1 MSKKFVSAK
10 NRRQTIARARG
21 FCEYC
26 RSNSKFADSPF
37 DVDHILPDSEGGNT
51 APENLAL
58 SCHGCNLFKSN
69 RTEFFDAATD
79 KTVRLFNPRADVWSE
94 HFVWTGDFTEI
105 VGLTAVG
112 RATIKAL
119 NLNREGLINQRRM
132 LRDYGRHPPG

>member
-10 NRRQTIARARG
+10 NRRQTIERARG

-37 DVDHILPDSEGGNT
+37 DVDHILPDSEGGNIE
-51 APENLAL
+51 PENLAL

-132 LRDYGRHPPG
+132 LRDYGRHPPE